1 MYASMYVCMHACMQ
15 VCICACMQVC
25 TYVCMHASMYV
36 FIYFHASY
44 RIVVYFCNN
53 LLFVFQV
60 KVLGNTTIVE
70 KDLED
75 WIIKTVRNDNPD
87 NTLRYYEFK
96 NLKSNSDYV
105 TEIEAENDLGK
116 GAVSKFFF
124 RTAYG
129 ESTSQSLI
137 RSLGET
143 EHMYRGH
150 CWW

>member
-1 MYASMYVCMHACMQ
+1 MYACMYVYMHACKYVHMYVCMQICM
-15 VCICACMQVC
+15 
-25 TYVCMHASMYV
+25 YVYVYV

-116 GAVSKFFF
+116 GAISKFFF

-129 ESTSQSLI
+129 ESTSQYLI
-137 RSLGET
+137 RSVGET

-150 CWW
+150 CCW